1 MMCILLIAERASVEA
16 TEGFLIVRP
25 AMGTIEFAANVASR
39 VALVAVRRSASEGSK
54 KEPRPKAGAQ
64 VNRNPV
70 PSASPLGTLV
80 PALMASLAKFSTF

>member
-39 VALVAVRRSASEGSK
+39 FAS
-54 KEPRPKAGAQ
+54 
-64 VNRNPV
+64 
-70 PSASPLGTLV
+70 
-80 PALMASLAKFSTF
+80 